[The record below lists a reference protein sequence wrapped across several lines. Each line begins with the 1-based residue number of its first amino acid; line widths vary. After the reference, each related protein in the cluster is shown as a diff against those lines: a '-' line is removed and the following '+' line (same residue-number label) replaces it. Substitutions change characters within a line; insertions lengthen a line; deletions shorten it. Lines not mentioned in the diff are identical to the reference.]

1 MLRLRVAVIVV
12 ATCAA
17 YANSL
22 HGPMVLDDR
31 ITITENPQIREL
43 WRSSVL
49 MPERELPVAGRPLA
63 NVTFAVNYALGG
75 TDVRWYHAT
84 NLLVHILCA
93 LAVFALLRRLMA
105 LPAIGS
111 HIAGAGADVAWA
123 VTLLWALHPLNSE
136 IIDYLTQRTEALMA
150 LCYFLTLY
158 ASLRA
163 LDPPWRG
170 RWTAIAV
177 AACVAG
183 VGCKEAIATAPLMVM
198 LIDRLFVFDSWTA
211 AWRTRRGLYLGLMA
225 SWVLLGA
232 VLVTSPRGR
241 SVGFDLGVTVW
252 TYLLNQTEMITRYVW
267 LTVWPRDLVVY
278 YGWPRALT
286 ASAVLPEAGFVL
298 GLLALTAAGLRFRPK
313 AAFLG
318 VWFFLTLA
326 PTSSAV
332 PIVTEVGAERRM
344 YLPLVAL
351 LVLAVMTIWKVV
363 RVPTLRHIVIATLA
377 LLLGAATIVR
387 NAEYANPL
395 ELAELTLARWPSG
408 MAHQMVGEQLLAAGR
423 RNEAIAHLRE
433 AIKDNPRAHYSL
445 GVELLSQGRLDEGI
459 AELQAFVRLQPLLL
473 EVPAAQVM
481 LGRAYARQARWNEGI
496 AEVRQAIAK
505 APGNSDARLALA
517 DILLEQ
523 EKSDE
528 AIAAYQDYLR
538 MRPADVG
545 ALTHLGVLLMSSGR
559 ADAALQLF
567 RRAAE
572 IDPSN
577 AGTRRNLATALVDA
591 KRFEEA
597 AEEARRAIAML
608 PTDPVS
614 YDRLGQALANQGRLE
629 ESLEQFSR
637 ASQVDPGYEEARR
650 HADRVRALL
659 GR

>member
-1 MLRLRVAVIVV
+1 MLPLRVVVIVV
-12 ATCAA
+12 ATCAV

-22 HGPMVLDDR
+22 NGPMVLDDR

-43 WRSSVL
+43 WRPSVL
-49 MPERELPVAGRPLA
+49 TPERELPVAGRPLA
-63 NVTFAVNYALGG
+63 NVTFAVNYARAG

-93 LAVFALLRRLMA
+93 LAVVALLRRLMA
-105 LPAIGS
+105 LPAVGA
-111 HIAGAGADVAWA
+111 HVGAAGADVAWA

-150 LCYFLTLY
+150 LFYVLTLY

-163 LDPPWRG
+163 LDPPRRA

-198 LIDRLFVFDSWTA
+198 LIDRFFVFDSWKA
-211 AWRTRRGLYLGLMA
+211 AWRARRGLYLGLMA
-225 SWVLLGA
+225 TWVLLGA
-232 VLVTSPRGR
+232 ILVTSPRGR

-252 TYLLNQTEMITRYVW
+252 TYLLNQTVMITRYVW

-286 ASAVLPEAGFVL
+286 TSAVLPEAGFVV

-313 AAFLG
+313 AAFFG

-326 PTSSAV
+326 PTSSVV

-344 YLPLVAL
+344 YLPLLAL
-351 LVLAVMTIWKVV
+351 LTLAVITIWKAV
-363 RVPTLRHIVIATLA
+363 RAPTLRYTIVATLA
-377 LLLGAATIVR
+377 VLLGALTVAR
-387 NAEYANPL
+387 NAEYADPL

-408 MAHQMVGEQLLAAGR
+408 MAHQMVAEQLLAAGR
-423 RNEAIAHLRE
+423 RDEGIAHLRE
-433 AIKDNPRAHYSL
+433 AAKDNPRAHYSL
-445 GVELLSQGRLDEGI
+445 GVELLSQERLDEGI
-459 AELQAFVRLQPLLL
+459 AELHAFVRLQPLLL

-481 LGRAYARQARWNEGI
+481 LGRAYARQGRWDEGI
-496 AEVRQAIAK
+496 VQVRQAIAK

-538 MRPADVG
+538 MRPADVD
-545 ALTHLGVLLMSSGR
+545 ALTHLGVLLTSSGR
-559 ADAALQLF
+559 TDAALPLF
-567 RRAAE
+567 RRAVE
-572 IDPSN
+572 IDPAN
-577 AGTRRNLATALVDA
+577 PGTHRNLATALVDA

-597 AEEARRAIAML
+597 AEEARRAIALL

-614 YDRLGQALANQGRLE
+614 YDRLGQALAYQGQLE
-629 ESLEQFSR
+629 EALVQFAR
-637 ASQVDPGYEEARR
+637 ASQIDPGYEEARQ
-650 HADRVRALL
+650 HADQVRTLL